1 MVITGS
7 YGAELMDE
15 IEFPSPVIRLNSDV
29 LLSGNLQKI
38 GSEHFT
44 IQY

>member
-15 IEFPSPVIRLNSDV
+15 LNPSPVIRLNSDV